1 MDLEQIETNTDL
13 YKSISEIWSV
23 LKDFAAEMKSL
34 RTDVDKL
41 IENSQGG
48 NYGRTA

>member
-1 MDLEQIETNTDL
+1 MDEEQIRVNIDL
-13 YKSISEIWSV
+13 YKTISDIWSV
-23 LKDFAAEMKSL
+23 LKEFSTEMKSL